1 MKLISAMQSVVGD
14 LKRGDENSMPIV
26 GVLALQGAFSVHEK
40 ALRKLN
46 VEVREVRLAHD
57 LDGVDGVILPGGEST
72 TMSQLLLSSGVFNVL
87 SQRIADGLPTM
98 GTCAGLIL
106 LAERVLDARP
116 DQVSCSVLDVTVRR
130 NGYGRQIDSFE
141 ADIAVKGLETP
152 FTAVFIRAPI
162 IDVVGSDV
170 EILAVH
176 NGSPVAVATQN
187 VLAASFHPELTS
199 DVRFHELFL
208 HMISSGRTAH
218 SGR

>member
-1 MKLISAMQSVVGD
+1 
-14 LKRGDENSMPIV
+14 MPVV
-26 GVLALQGAFSVHEK
+26 GVLALQGAFHAHAR
-40 ALRKLN
+40 ALKRLN
-46 VEVREVRLAHD
+46 VEVREVRLPHE
-57 LDGVDGVILPGGEST
+57 LDGLDGIVLPGGEST
-72 TMSQLLLSSGVFNVL
+72 TMSQLLLSSGVFDVL
-87 SQRIADGLPTM
+87 TQRVVGGLPTM

-106 LAERVLDARP
+106 LAKRVLDARP

-152 FTAVFIRAPI
+152 FAAVFIRAPI
-162 IDVVGSDV
+162 IEEVGSDV

-176 NGSPVAVATQN
+176 NGAPIAVASQN
-187 VLAASFHPELTS
+187 VLAATFHPELTS

-208 HMISSGRTAH
+208 NMISSGSTAH

>member
-1 MKLISAMQSVVGD
+1 MSV
-14 LKRGDENSMPIV
+14 V
-26 GVLALQGAFSVHEK
+26 GVLALQGAFHAHAR
-40 ALRKLN
+40 ALKRLN
-46 VEVREVRLAHD
+46 VEVREVRLPHD
-57 LDGVDGVILPGGEST
+57 LDGLDGIVMPGGEST
-72 TMSQLLLSSGVFNVL
+72 TMSQLLLSSGVFDVL
-87 SQRIADGLPTM
+87 TQRIASGLPTM

-106 LAERVLDARP
+106 LAKRVLDARP

-162 IDVVGSDV
+162 IEEVGSDV

-176 NGSPVAVATQN
+176 NGAPIAVASQN
-187 VLAASFHPELTS
+187 VLAATFHPELTS

-208 HMISSGRTAH
+208 NMISSGSTAH

>member
-1 MKLISAMQSVVGD
+1 
-14 LKRGDENSMPIV
+14 MPVV
-26 GVLALQGAFSVHEK
+26 GVLTLQGAFHAHAR
-40 ALRKLN
+40 ALKQLN
-46 VEVREVRLAHD
+46 VEVREVRLPHD
-57 LDGVDGVILPGGEST
+57 LDGLDGIVLPGGEST
-72 TMSQLLLSSGVFNVL
+72 TMSHLLISSGVFEVL
-87 SQRIADGLPTM
+87 AQRVADGLPTM

-106 LAERVLDARP
+106 LAQRVLDARP

-162 IDVVGSDV
+162 SEEVGSDV
-170 EILAVH
+170 EILASH
-176 NGSPVAVATQN
+176 NGMPVAVASQN
-187 VLAASFHPELTS
+187 VLAATFHPELTN

-208 HMISSGRTAH
+208 NMISSGSTAH

>member
-1 MKLISAMQSVVGD
+1 
-14 LKRGDENSMPIV
+14 MPVV
-26 GVLALQGAFSVHEK
+26 GVLALQGAFHAHAR
-40 ALRKLN
+40 ALKRLN
-46 VEVREVRLAHD
+46 VEVREVRLPHD
-57 LDGVDGVILPGGEST
+57 LDGLDGIVMPGGEST
-72 TMSQLLLSSGVFNVL
+72 TMSHLLLSSGVFDGL
-87 SQRIADGLPTM
+87 AQRIAGGLPTM

-106 LAERVLDARP
+106 LAKRVLDARP

-162 IDVVGSDV
+162 IEEVGSDV

-176 NGSPVAVATQN
+176 NGAPIVVASQN
-187 VLAASFHPELTS
+187 VLAATFHPELTS

-208 HMISSGRTAH
+208 NMISSGSTAH

>member
-1 MKLISAMQSVVGD
+1 
-14 LKRGDENSMPIV
+14 MPTI
-26 GVLALQGAFSVHEK
+26 GVLALQGAFNAHAQ
-40 ALRKLN
+40 ALRQLN
-46 VEVREVRLAHD
+46 ADVREIRLPQD
-57 LDGVDGVILPGGEST
+57 LDGVAGVVLPGGEST
-72 TMSQLLLSSGVFNVL
+72 TMSQLLLSSGVFDIL
-87 SQRIADGLPTM
+87 TQRIADGLPAL

-106 LAERVLDARP
+106 LAKQVLDARP

-141 ADIAVKGLETP
+141 ADIAVTGLTTP

-162 IDVVGSDV
+162 IEEVGNGV
-170 EILAVH
+170 EILAMH
-176 NGSPVAVATQN
+176 DGAPVAVASQN

-208 HMISSGRTAH
+208 HMISSGSSAS

>member
-1 MKLISAMQSVVGD
+1 
-14 LKRGDENSMPIV
+14 MPTI
-26 GVLALQGAFSVHEK
+26 GVLALQGAFNAHAQ
-40 ALRKLN
+40 ALRQLN
-46 VEVREVRLAHD
+46 ADVREIRLPQD
-57 LDGVDGVILPGGEST
+57 LDGVDGVVLPGGEST
-72 TMSQLLLSSGVFNVL
+72 TMSQLLLSSGVFDVL
-87 SQRIADGLPTM
+87 TQRIAGGLPAL

-106 LAERVLDARP
+106 LAKRVLDARP

-162 IDVVGSDV
+162 IEEVGSDV

-176 NGSPVAVATQN
+176 NGAPIVVASQN
-187 VLAASFHPELTS
+187 VLAATFHPELTS

-208 HMISSGRTAH
+208 NMISSGSTAH
-218 SGR
+218 SAR

>member
-1 MKLISAMQSVVGD
+1 
-14 LKRGDENSMPIV
+14 MPIV
-26 GVLALQGAFSVHEK
+26 GVLALQGAFHAHAR
-40 ALRKLN
+40 ALKQLN
-46 VEVREVRLAHD
+46 VEVREVRLPHD
-57 LDGVDGVILPGGEST
+57 LDGLDGIVLPGGEST
-72 TMSQLLLSSGVFNVL
+72 TMSQLLLSSGVFDVL
-87 SQRIADGLPTM
+87 TQRIADGLPTM

-130 NGYGRQIDSFE
+130 NGYGRQINSFE
-141 ADIAVKGLETP
+141 TDIAVTGLETP

-162 IDVVGSDV
+162 IEEVGSGV

-176 NGSPVAVATQN
+176 NGVPVAVASQN

-208 HMISSGRTAH
+208 HMISSASTVR
-218 SGR
+218 

>member
-1 MKLISAMQSVVGD
+1 
-14 LKRGDENSMPIV
+14 MPII
-26 GVLALQGAFSVHEK
+26 GVLALQGAFHAHAQ
-40 ALRKLN
+40 ALRQLN
-46 VEVREVRLAHD
+46 VEVREIRLPQD
-57 LDGVDGVILPGGEST
+57 LDGVDGVVLPGGEST
-72 TMSQLLLSSGVFNVL
+72 TMSQLLLSSGVFDVL
-87 SQRIADGLPTM
+87 TARIAGGLPAL

-106 LAERVLDARP
+106 LAQRVLDARP

-141 ADIAVKGLETP
+141 ADIAVAGLETP

-162 IDVVGSDV
+162 IEEVGNGV
-170 EILAVH
+170 EILAMH
-176 NGSPVAVATQN
+176 NGMPVAVASQN

-208 HMISSGRTAH
+208 HMISSGSTAR

>member
-1 MKLISAMQSVVGD
+1 
-14 LKRGDENSMPIV
+14 
-26 GVLALQGAFSVHEK
+26 
-40 ALRKLN
+40 
-46 VEVREVRLAHD
+46 
-57 LDGVDGVILPGGEST
+57 
-72 TMSQLLLSSGVFNVL
+72 
-87 SQRIADGLPTM
+87 M

-106 LAERVLDARP
+106 LAKQVLDARP

-162 IDVVGSDV
+162 IEEVGSDV

-176 NGSPVAVATQN
+176 NGAPIAVAWQN
-187 VLAASFHPELTS
+187 ILAATFHPELTS

-208 HMISSGRTAH
+208 NMISSGSTAH

>member
-1 MKLISAMQSVVGD
+1 
-14 LKRGDENSMPIV
+14 MPVV
-26 GVLALQGAFSVHEK
+26 GVLALQGAFHAHAR
-40 ALRKLN
+40 ALKRLN
-46 VEVREVRLAHD
+46 VEVREVRLPHD
-57 LDGVDGVILPGGEST
+57 LDGLDGIVMPGGEST
-72 TMSQLLLSSGVFNVL
+72 TMSHLLLSSGVFDGL
-87 SQRIADGLPTM
+87 AQRIAGGLPTM

-106 LAERVLDARP
+106 LAKRVLDARP

-162 IDVVGSDV
+162 IEEVGSDV

-176 NGSPVAVATQN
+176 NGAPIVVASQN
-187 VLAASFHPELTS
+187 VLGATFHPELTS

-208 HMISSGRTAH
+208 NMISSGSTAH

>member
-1 MKLISAMQSVVGD
+1 
-14 LKRGDENSMPIV
+14 MPVV
-26 GVLALQGAFSVHEK
+26 GVLALQGAFHAHAR
-40 ALRKLN
+40 ALKQLN
-46 VEVREVRLAHD
+46 VEVREVRLPHD
-57 LDGVDGVILPGGEST
+57 LEGLDGIVLPGGEST
-72 TMSQLLLSSGVFNVL
+72 TMSNLLISSGIFEVL
-87 SQRIADGLPTM
+87 AQRIADGL
-98 GTCAGLIL
+98 
-106 LAERVLDARP
+106 RP

-162 IDVVGSDV
+162 IEDVGSDV

-176 NGSPVAVATQN
+176 NGVPIAVASQN
-187 VLAASFHPELTS
+187 VLAATFHPELTN

-208 HMISSGRTAH
+208 NMISSGSTAH